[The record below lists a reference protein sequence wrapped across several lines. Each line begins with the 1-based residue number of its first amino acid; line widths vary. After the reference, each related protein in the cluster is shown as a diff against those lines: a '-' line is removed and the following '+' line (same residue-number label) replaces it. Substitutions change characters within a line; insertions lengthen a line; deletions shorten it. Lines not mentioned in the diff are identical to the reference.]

1 MAIYRNNLWSVERPN
16 TATYLLIA
24 VNIAVFGLC
33 LSQSGSA
40 AIPSDVLF
48 RYGAMYSLA
57 IERHEY
63 WRLVTHAFLHTNLLH
78 LATNM
83 ICLVLWGG
91 HLEKRVGAF
100 YFLLIYLCA
109 IIAGAITSNQYH
121 SGNYLSVG
129 ASGGVSGVLGAL
141 LCLWILAKVDLSL
154 NFFVINI
161 GLNVAIAATVARV
174 DWAAHFGG
182 FTVGL
187 IVCALI
193 DVVVRTTKFALRCK
207 FPEFVKINGFVIGAT
222 LGLLLWDFMPSA
234 TPSAIAIGWW
244 VTYGVACCVAI
255 KLVDLVLSNK
265 KGLAIVVVTFAV
277 ANSGLVLYAGGG
289 LTTSVNQACMSQT
302 FARIE
307 FIAAVLNV
315 VCAHWGTTVI
325 FIAASTFAITIVAYS
340 HELRRGIEDIRFV
353 GASLTTERKRRD
365 GI

>member
-33 LSQSGSA
+33 LSQSNSA
-40 AIPSDVLF
+40 AIPSDVLL

-57 IERHEY
+57 IVKHEY
-63 WRLVTHAFLHTNLLH
+63 WRLVTHAFLHANLLH
-78 LATNM
+78 IATNM
-83 ICLVLWGG
+83 ICLMLWGG
-91 HLEKRVGAF
+91 PLEKRVGAF
-100 YFLLIYLCA
+100 YFLLIYFCA
-109 IIAGAITSNQYH
+109 IIAGAITSYQYH
-121 SGNYLSVG
+121 SGNYLAVG

-141 LCLWILAKVDLSL
+141 LCLWILGKIDLSL

-161 GLNVAIAATVARV
+161 GLNVAIAATAARV

-193 DVVVRTTKFALRCK
+193 DVVARTAKFALRCK

-222 LGLLLWDFMPSA
+222 FGLLLWGHMSSAMPSA
-234 TPSAIAIGWW
+234 NATGWW
-244 VTYGVACCVAI
+244 VAYGVACCVAI
-255 KLVDLVLSNK
+255 KLVDLALSLK
-265 KGLAIVVVTFAV
+265 KGLAVIVVAFAV
-277 ANSGLVLYAGGG
+277 ANSGLMLYAGGE
-289 LTTSVNQACMSQT
+289 LSASVNEACMSQP

-307 FIAAVLNV
+307 FIAAMLNAA
-315 VCAHWGTTVI
+315 CAQYGMAIV
-325 FIAASTFAITIVAYS
+325 FIAAGTFAITIVAYS
-340 HELRRGIEDIRFV
+340 HELRRGIGDIGFV
-353 GASLTTERKRRD
+353 GASLTAERKRRD